1 MSVNK
6 FKIDVVVHIYCIFS
20 RIIYYMLMTE
30 NPCQIFFLIDLSK
43 FNYETVLRELIHKSI
58 QNEASL

>member
-1 MSVNK
+1 
-6 FKIDVVVHIYCIFS
+6 
-20 RIIYYMLMTE
+20 MLMTE